1 MGAEAMGEISEGNSQ
16 MAILNHVLDL
26 HPTHLTREQ
35 LVRQLGP
42 NPDVFPDRDLI
53 LRGINVLQ
61 KAELLDEKGE
71 LVIPK
76 PAALYFRMLLAHGL

>member
-1 MGAEAMGEISEGNSQ
+1 MGAAAMGEISEGNTQ

-42 NPDVFPDRDLI
+42 NPDVFPERDLI
-53 LRGINVLQ
+53 LQGINVLQ
-61 KAELLDEKGE
+61 KVELLGE
-71 LVIPK
+71 NGEFIVPM
-76 PAALYFRMLLAHGL
+76 PAALYFRMLSEWDL